1 MSDYGLEVW
10 TSDGESTRISESGL
24 GYSFL
29 IQSGVGEVTV
39 GNLRQSQ
46 VEFVV
51 SQSNAKVVI
60 GDNDPV
66 KSIDDLLL
74 AGYQKGAPLN
84 DYRNTDYH
92 IAFDGIINHNLNQV
106 KYEGGHITKVV
117 APATTHIHLLG
128 LYNMY
133 GGNGA

>member
-1 MSDYGLEVW
+1 MSHGVEVW

-29 IQSGVGEVTV
+29 IQSGVGNVTV

-51 SQSNAKVVI
+51 SQSNVGVVL

-66 KSIDDLLL
+66 KSLDDILLT
-74 AGYQKGAPLN
+74 G
-84 DYRNTDYH
+84 YRNGGV
-92 IAFDGIINHNLNQV
+92 APNNNVFAEIINHNLNQV
-106 KYEGGHITKVV
+106 NYEGGHIVKVS
-117 APATTHIHLLG
+117 APVDTLIFLLG

>member
-1 MSDYGLEVW
+1 MSDYGLEAW
-10 TSDGESTRISESGL
+10 TSDGKSTRISESGL

-51 SQSNAKVVI
+51 SQSNVGVVL

-66 KSIDDLLL
+66 KSLDDILL
-74 AGYQKGAPLN
+74 AGYRNGGVAPN
-84 DYRNTDYH
+84 NNVF
-92 IAFDGIINHNLNQV
+92 AEIINHNLSRVEYNSDN
-106 KYEGGHITKVV
+106 HITKVV

>member
-29 IQSGVGEVTV
+29 IQSGVGKVTV

-51 SQSNAKVVI
+51 SQSNVGVVL

-66 KSIDDLLL
+66 KSLDDILLT
-74 AGYQKGAPLN
+74 G
-84 DYRNTDYH
+84 YRNGGV
-92 IAFDGIINHNLNQV
+92 APNNNVFAEIINHNLNQV
-106 KYEGGHITKVV
+106 NYEGGHIVKVS
-117 APATTHIHLLG
+117 APVDTLIFLLG

>member
-39 GNLRQSQ
+39 GNLGQSQ

-51 SQSNAKVVI
+51 SQSNVDVVL

-66 KSIDDLLL
+66 KSLDDILL
-74 AGYQKGAPLN
+74 AGY
-84 DYRNTDYH
+84 RNGGVTPGGPNNNVF
-92 IAFDGIINHNLNQV
+92 AGILNHNLNQV
-106 KYEGGHITKVV
+106 KYEGGHIVKVS
-117 APATTHIHLLG
+117 APVGTPIFLLG

>member
-1 MSDYGLEVW
+1 MSYGVEVW
-10 TSDGESTRISESGL
+10 TSDGKSTRISESGL

-29 IQSGVGEVTV
+29 IQSGVGGVTV

-51 SQSNAKVVI
+51 SQSNVNVVL
-60 GDNDPV
+60 GDNDPA
-66 KSIDDLLL
+66 KSLDYLLL
-74 AGYQKGAPLN
+74 AGY
-84 DYRNTDYH
+84 RNGVTPGSPTNNVF
-92 IAFDGIINHNLNQV
+92 AGILNHNLNQV
-106 KYEGGHITKVV
+106 KYEGGHIVKVS
-117 APATTHIHLLG
+117 APVVTHIFLLG

>member
-1 MSDYGLEVW
+1 MSYGVEVWMSDGK
-10 TSDGESTRISESGL
+10 STRISESGL

-46 VEFVV
+46 VESVV
-51 SQSNAKVVI
+51 SQSDAKVVL
-60 GDNDPV
+60 GDNDPA

-74 AGYQKGAPLN
+74 AGYRKGATLDDFHN
-84 DYRNTDYH
+84 VF
-92 IAFDGIINHNLNQV
+92 AGILNHNLSQV
-106 KYEGGHITKVV
+106 NYVGGHIVKVS
-117 APATTHIHLLG
+117 APVNTHIFLLG

>member
-1 MSDYGLEVW
+1 MSYGVEVW

-29 IQSGVGEVTV
+29 IQSGVGGVTV
-39 GNLRQSQ
+39 GNLGQSQ

-51 SQSNAKVVI
+51 SQSNTNVVL

-66 KSIDDLLL
+66 KSLDDLLL
-74 AGYQKGAPLN
+74 AVNRNGATL
-84 DYRNTDYH
+84 DDFRN
-92 IAFDGIINHNLNQV
+92 AFAGILNHNLNQV
-106 KYEGGHITKVV
+106 KYESGHIVKVS
-117 APATTHIHLLG
+117 APVDTPIFLLG

>member
-1 MSDYGLEVW
+1 MSYGVEVWMSDGK
-10 TSDGESTRISESGL
+10 STRISESGL

-39 GNLRQSQ
+39 GNLGQSQ

-51 SQSNAKVVI
+51 SQSNAKVVL
-60 GDNDPV
+60 GDVDPV
-66 KSIDDLLL
+66 KSLDDLMLT
-74 AGYQKGAPLN
+74 A
-84 DYRNTDYH
+84 YRNRNGAT
-92 IAFDGIINHNLNQV
+92 ANNNVFAEIINHNLNQV

>member
-1 MSDYGLEVW
+1 MGMSYGVEVW

-39 GNLRQSQ
+39 GNLGQSQ

-51 SQSNAKVVI
+51 SQSNTNVVL

-66 KSIDDLLL
+66 KSLDDLLL
-74 AGYQKGAPLN
+74 AVNQNGATNGDFNNPF
-84 DYRNTDYH
+84 
-92 IAFDGIINHNLNQV
+92 AGILNHNLNQV
-106 KYEGGHITKVV
+106 KYEGGHIVKVS
-117 APATTHIHLLG
+117 APVGTPIFLLG

>member
-39 GNLRQSQ
+39 GNLGQSQ

-51 SQSNAKVVI
+51 SQSNVNVVL

-66 KSIDDLLL
+66 KSLDDLLL
-74 AGYQKGAPLN
+74 AGYRNGATLDDFLN
-84 DYRNTDYH
+84 
-92 IAFDGIINHNLNQV
+92 AFAGILNHNLNQV
-106 KYEGGHITKVV
+106 NYEGGHIVKVS
-117 APATTHIHLLG
+117 APVGTHIFLLG

>member
-1 MSDYGLEVW
+1 MSIGVEVW
-10 TSDGESTRISESGL
+10 TSDGKSTRISQSGL

-39 GNLRQSQ
+39 GNLGQSQ

-51 SQSNAKVVI
+51 SQSNVGVVF

-66 KSIDDLLL
+66 KSLDDLLL
-74 AGYQKGAPLN
+74 GKYPPNTNVFAGIL
-84 DYRNTDYH
+84 
-92 IAFDGIINHNLNQV
+92 NHNLKQV
-106 KYEGGHITKVV
+106 NYEGGHIVKVS
-117 APATTHIHLLG
+117 APVDTHIFLLG

-133 GGNGA
+133 GR

>member
-1 MSDYGLEVW
+1 MSDYGVEAW
-10 TSDGESTRISESGL
+10 MSDGKSTRISESGL

-39 GNLRQSQ
+39 GNLGQSQ

-51 SQSNAKVVI
+51 SQSNANVVL

-66 KSIDDLLL
+66 KSIDDIM
-74 AGYQKGAPLN
+74 LN
-84 DYRNTDYH
+84 RYRNTDVKH
-92 IAFDGIINHNLNQV
+92 NNNMFAEIINHNLSQV

-133 GGNGA
+133 GG

>member
-1 MSDYGLEVW
+1 MSDYGLEAW
-10 TSDGESTRISESGL
+10 MSDGESTRISESGL

-29 IQSGVGEVTV
+29 IQSGVGKVTV

-51 SQSNAKVVI
+51 SQSNVGVVL

-66 KSIDDLLL
+66 KSLDDILLT
-74 AGYQKGAPLN
+74 G
-84 DYRNTDYH
+84 YRNGGV
-92 IAFDGIINHNLNQV
+92 APNNNVFAEIINHNLNQV
-106 KYEGGHITKVV
+106 NYEGGHIVKVS
-117 APATTHIHLLG
+117 APVDTLIFLLG

>member
-1 MSDYGLEVW
+1 MSIGVEVW
-10 TSDGESTRISESGL
+10 TSDGKSTRISQSGL

-39 GNLRQSQ
+39 GNLGQSQ

-51 SQSNAKVVI
+51 SQSNANVVL

-66 KSIDDLLL
+66 QSIDDLLL
-74 AGYQKGAPLN
+74 AGYRNGATLDDFHN
-84 DYRNTDYH
+84 VF
-92 IAFDGIINHNLNQV
+92 AGIINHNLNQV
-106 KYEGGHITKVV
+106 NYGGGHIVKVS
-117 APATTHIHLLG
+117 APVNTHIFLLG

>member
-1 MSDYGLEVW
+1 MSHGVEVW

-24 GYSFL
+24 GYLFL

-51 SQSNAKVVI
+51 SQSNVDVVL

-66 KSIDDLLL
+66 KILDDLLL
-74 AGYQKGAPLN
+74 AGHQNDATRDGFLN
-84 DYRNTDYH
+84 TF
-92 IAFDGIINHNLNQV
+92 AGILYHNLKQV
-106 KYEGGHITKVV
+106 KYEGGHIVKVS
-117 APATTHIHLLG
+117 APVDTLIFLLG

>member
-1 MSDYGLEVW
+1 MSHGVEVW
-10 TSDGESTRISESGL
+10 TSDGKSTRISESGL

-51 SQSNAKVVI
+51 SQSNVDVVL

-66 KSIDDLLL
+66 KSLDDLLL
-74 AGYQKGAPLN
+74 AGYRNGGVAPGGPN
-84 DYRNTDYH
+84 SNVF
-92 IAFDGIINHNLNQV
+92 AGILNHNLNQV
-106 KYEGGHITKVV
+106 KYEGGHIVKVS
-117 APATTHIHLLG
+117 APVGTPIFLLG

>member
-1 MSDYGLEVW
+1 MSLGVEVWMSDGK
-10 TSDGESTRISESGL
+10 STRISESGL

-39 GNLRQSQ
+39 GNLGQSQ

-51 SQSNAKVVI
+51 SQSNAKVVL
-60 GDNDPV
+60 GDVDPV

-74 AGYQKGAPLN
+74 TG
-84 DYRNTDYH
+84 YRNNAPINGFDNTDFH
-92 IAFDGIINHNLNQV
+92 KAFVGIINHNLNQV

-117 APATTHIHLLG
+117 APATTYIHLLG

>member
-1 MSDYGLEVW
+1 MSYGVEVW

-51 SQSNAKVVI
+51 SQSNVGVVL

-66 KSIDDLLL
+66 KSLDDILL
-74 AGYQKGAPLN
+74 AGYRNGGVALN
-84 DYRNTDYH
+84 NNVF
-92 IAFDGIINHNLNQV
+92 AEIINHNLSRVEYNS
-106 KYEGGHITKVV
+106 GNHITKVV

>member
-1 MSDYGLEVW
+1 MSYGVEVWMSDGK
-10 TSDGESTRISESGL
+10 STRISESGL

-39 GNLRQSQ
+39 GNLGQSQ

-51 SQSNAKVVI
+51 SQSNANVVI
-60 GDNDPV
+60 GDNDPA

-74 AGYQKGAPLN
+74 AGYRNGATLN
-84 DYRNTDYH
+84 DFHN
-92 IAFDGIINHNLNQV
+92 AFAGILNHNLNQV
-106 KYEGGHITKVV
+106 KYEGGHIVKVS
-117 APATTHIHLLG
+117 APVGTPIFLLG